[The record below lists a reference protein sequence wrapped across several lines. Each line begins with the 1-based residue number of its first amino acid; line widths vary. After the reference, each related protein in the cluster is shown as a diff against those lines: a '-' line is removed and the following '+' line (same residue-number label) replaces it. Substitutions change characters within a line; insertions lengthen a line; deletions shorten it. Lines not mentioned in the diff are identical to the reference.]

1 VGEQNISLVNRMLD
15 AFNRRDIGGVLAAYH
30 PDGEMFTL
38 TSLLGGEAYHG
49 HQGIRDFFS
58 SSADVWEQVRLEAEE
73 VRDLGDAVLVTGRWS
88 STGKGSGAEVESEA
102 AWLFEFRDGR
112 IFSSHAYQDAE
123 EALSA
128 RRRPPPTS

>member
-1 VGEQNISLVNRMLD
+1 MLD
-15 AFNRRDIGGVLAAYH
+15 AFNRRDIQGVLESYH

-38 TSLLGGEAYHG
+38 TSLLRGEPYHG
-49 HQGIRDFFS
+49 HEGIREFFS
-58 SSADVWEQVRLEAEE
+58 SSADVWASIHLEADE

-88 STGKGSGAEVESEA
+88 STGRDSGAAVESKA

-112 IFSSHAYQDAE
+112 IFSSRAYQDAE

-128 RRRPPPTS
+128 RRPPPRTS